1 MKLKTVLLAG
11 ASLLAMTTHAWS
23 FEVLGSLL
31 ISAIM
36 AVPGGIAILPVAS
49 AAAIGQAVV
58 GVALVAANIAA
69 SFMQRR
75 PSINPSEFKNTFEET
90 GNQSEIRAIG
100 RVRVGG
106 LKVFGNTK
114 GLNRYRLIAHTKG
127 IWSGTEEHYL
137 GGREITVESDG
148 QVSSPPWA
156 RQGGSWVFLRS
167 KIGDGTETAWPQLM
181 AEFPDLWTSAHRV
194 RGIAQTLAHYVSPG
208 LQDEGSIR
216 KFQLLY
222 QNGEPPYER
231 VGRAEPVFDP
241 RDGGQ
246 SATDP
251 ATWQWRD
258 NGILGATHILRSF
271 PNIRAS
277 DLDYLAIGGEATKA
291 DQNVTSLVG
300 PKPRSR
306 ASGFWTSESSRGDI
320 MEQVLRSIGAEIVQ
334 TDDNRYAL
342 RLIDD
347 ERTADVVFT
356 AKHIVG
362 IEWRSGPES
371 VERPNV
377 CRVRFY
383 SPERN
388 YEMADI
394 DMTGIEW
401 ARVESEID
409 RVGEQYYDVD
419 LPFCSDASQA
429 QRIARRLFALARADA
444 GTVTLNMAGLAAWGL
459 SMASLEFPDIET
471 TELCA
476 IGTPRVDD
484 EAGTVSMPFIVWP
497 YLPPWNP
504 ETDEAPAP
512 EAIPDM
518 QYPSELDTPA
528 APSEAAVVQYPDSSF
543 ETRVKFAAVPG
554 GSIAEAVYRTWPG
567 GQPAPFQSMTEYNG
581 DGTTRYAWD
590 ASDTTGARTDF
601 KCRFFNGDDEGSY
614 YSPLLT
620 IDPMEIDNSV
630 PDAPAFP
637 VTVTDDGSGN
647 FTFDCR
653 ASVTQMH
660 VARLVIERWGGFGGG
675 SWAPVATGNG
685 RPSVATTHT
694 FTQSRQQNPVTV
706 QARAIAYT
714 SDGTA
719 SAPTNFSFTISGEG
733 N

>member
-1 MKLKTVLLAG
+1 MKLKTILLAG

-23 FEVLGSLL
+23 FEMLGSLIISAL
-31 ISAIM
+31 IS
-36 AVPGGIAILPVAS
+36 VPGGIAILPVAS

-58 GVALVAANIAA
+58 GAALVAANIAA

-75 PSINPSEFKNTFEET
+75 PSINPGEMKSTFEDT

-127 IWSGTEEHYL
+127 LWSGTEEHYL
-137 GGREITVESDG
+137 GGREITFEDDG

-156 RQGGSWVFLRS
+156 YPNGSWVYLRS
-167 KIGDGTETAWPQLM
+167 KVGDGNETAWPQLM
-181 AEFPDLWTSAHRV
+181 SEFPDLWTPAHRV

-208 LQDEGSIR
+208 LRDEGAIR

-241 RDGGQ
+241 RASGQ
-246 SATDP
+246 SANDS

-258 NGILGATHILRSF
+258 NGILCATHILRSF
-271 PNIRAS
+271 PNIKAS
-277 DLDYLAIGGEATKA
+277 DLDYSSIGSAATKA
-291 DQNVTSLVG
+291 DQLVASLVG

-306 ASGFWTSESSRGDI
+306 ASGFWTSESARGDI

-334 TDDNRYAL
+334 TDDNRYTM

-347 ERTADVVFT
+347 QRSPDVVFT
-356 AKHIVG
+356 SRHIVG

-394 DMTGIEW
+394 DMTGIAW

-409 RVGEQYYDVD
+409 RVGEQYYDVE

-444 GTVTLNMAGLAAWGL
+444 GNVILNMAGLAAWGL
-459 SMASLEFPDIET
+459 SMASFEFPDIEK

-497 YLPPWNP
+497 DLPPWDP
-504 ETDEAPAP
+504 ATDEAPAP
-512 EAIPDM
+512 EPIPDM
-518 QYPSELDTPA
+518 QYPSELPTPD
-528 APSEAAVVQYPDSSF
+528 APSEAAVVRYPDNSY
-543 ETRVKFAAVPG
+543 ETRVKFAAVAG
-554 GSIAEAVYRTWPG
+554 GTIAEAVYRTYPG

-581 DGTTRYAWD
+581 AGVNRYGWAV
-590 ASDTTGARTDF
+590 ADTTGGRADF
-601 KCRFFNGDDEGSY
+601 KCRFFNDDDEGSY

-620 IDPMEIDNSV
+620 VDPMEIDNAE
-630 PDAPAFP
+630 PNAPAFP

-647 FTFDCR
+647 YTFVCR

-660 VARLVIERWGGFGGG
+660 VARLVIEVFQAFTGWTI
-675 SWAPVATGNG
+675 VADGTG
-685 RPSVATTHT
+685 RPEIQTTYT
-694 FTQSRQQNPVTV
+694 FTRNRQQNPTTV
-706 QARAIAYT
+706 QARATAYT

-719 SAPTNFSFTISGEG
+719 GPATAFSYTIPGDG
-733 N
+733 GP